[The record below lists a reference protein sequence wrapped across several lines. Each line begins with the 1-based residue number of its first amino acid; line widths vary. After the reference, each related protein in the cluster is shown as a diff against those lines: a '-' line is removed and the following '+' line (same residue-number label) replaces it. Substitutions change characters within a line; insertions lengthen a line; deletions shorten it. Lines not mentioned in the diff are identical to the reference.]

1 MWTGLST
8 WEVAVQQEKPSVAGL
23 PARERILLAAHDLFY
38 REGIRATGVD
48 RVIQQAGVTKVTFY
62 RHFPGKN
69 DLVAAFLEYRHQKWL
84 AWFKGALERAP
95 TNRKYLLEPVVF
107 ALTEWFGDPH
117 YRGCAFINSAVEL
130 GGTQPWVTAIVLR
143 HKKDMEDAIA
153 ALLPAN
159 AARAELAQAAAIAV
173 DGAIV
178 RAQIEKNPKAALAPL
193 EKILRVLCAK
203 GA

>member
-1 MWTGLST
+1 
-8 WEVAVQQEKPSVAGL
+8 
-23 PARERILLAAHDLFY
+23 
-38 REGIRATGVD
+38 
-48 RVIQQAGVTKVTFY
+48 
-62 RHFPGKN
+62 
-69 DLVAAFLEYRHQKWL
+69 
-84 AWFKGALERAP
+84 LERAP

-130 GGTQPWVTAIVLR
+130 GGTQPLWTAIVLR
-143 HKKDMEDAIA
+143 NKKDMEDAIA
-153 ALLPAN
+153 TLLPAN